1 MKTITID
8 VETPN
13 DSIFSKLILK
23 QWDEKFGCI
32 INKDEVKMKDI
43 AYSYVTMMNG
53 LVFMEVKPYWLK
65 NKLKAIY
72 KILF

>member
-13 DSIFSKLILK
+13 DSFFSKLILK